1 MDNQVAD
8 RLKSQ
13 VSVNR
18 FLIAAVIVLLG
29 WNFLLTKTVLESSD
43 GYIKKSNF
51 DLVNS
56 RLDVNDKN
64 IEKLFRND
72 SVIVANQNT
81 IQSNQQKQSLI
92 SFLLKAF

>member
-1 MDNQVAD
+1 MDNQTAD

-18 FLIAAVIVLLG
+18 FLLAAVVVLLG
-29 WNFLLTKTVLESSD
+29 WNILLTKSMLNSSD
-43 GYIKKSNF
+43 NYVSRSRIESI
-51 DLVNS
+51 NS
-56 RLDVNDKN
+56 RLDINDKN
-64 IEKLFRND
+64 IDKLFRND